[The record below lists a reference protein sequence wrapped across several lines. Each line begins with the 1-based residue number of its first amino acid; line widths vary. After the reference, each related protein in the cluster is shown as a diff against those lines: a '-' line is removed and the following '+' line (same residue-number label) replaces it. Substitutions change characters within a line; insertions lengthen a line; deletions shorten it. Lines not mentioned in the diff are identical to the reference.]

1 MYGSHVAYE
10 ANTPITIKASS
21 IMTIAGPVYDFYGAA
36 PLFCKPKSG
45 FGEGGDYLGELVLG
59 SKLVNTAIELK
70 MMQKETCIAICDVDA
85 DNPSDLFAGHPIE
98 YTESSYPSQR
108 TFYRFR
114 KFPRATVT
122 VDSLP
127 IISSLRFEQLPAN
140 IKVLISDEI
149 AKPGEEFYA
158 NGVPIFDKKGVF
170 INHWNIKIQVEQNF
184 SYRLVGGFMGIGGE
198 RISIPTYTIVGAT
211 VESSSV
217 LDEKECM
224 KESNGEIVETLPLDA
239 KENLQWFY
247 SVDFEI
253 VDHLSYTTRWNK
265 ALAALKYDIV
275 THDGNRAFFTIQR
288 DPISEPFWYIILDT
302 AFLELLLVAVLIS
315 LVIMSLHGDFVKQG
329 DDVILG
335 LDTREM
341 SPWQLLK
348 FDVFRKP
355 AHSTILCALV
365 GGGIQ
370 VLLAVLPVGA
380 AIIFK
385 IIPEEHKG
393 RIIHWAI
400 VFWGLAGFPSGYI
413 TCRLYRMFDSPN
425 WKLTVLRTG
434 LMIPGGV
441 LSWALIINMLTYIFS
456 LMDRSPIPPKP
467 DTWSII
473 RLTCFWVFFSLPMV
487 SAGCYFGLRA
497 TPIELPVEPSK
508 LPRPA
513 PGLNISYLMIILT
526 TGALVHASSISL
538 VDALVRMVF
547 TDQGTDNSMEVAF
560 SGMLWFLVT
569 VMASVAATF
578 YFISDNVWNWWW
590 YSFCAPASC
599 GLWIVFLL
607 LLQARARVQSLA
619 EIVIYTGLVGV
630 ASSAFALVAGAIGFM
645 ASLAFNF
652 YIYSRIKVD

>member
-70 MMQKETCIAICDVDA
+70 TMQTESCIAICDVDA
-85 DNPSDLFAGHPIE
+85 ENPSDLFAGHPIE
-98 YTESSYPSQR
+98 YSDASYPSQR
-108 TFYRFR
+108 
-114 KFPRATVT
+114 KFPRAALT

-140 IKVLISDEI
+140 IKVLISDEF
-149 AKPGEEFYA
+149 AKDGEQFYA
-158 NGVPIFDKKGVF
+158 YGVPIFDRKGVYL
-170 INHWNIKIQVEQNF
+170 NHWNIKIQVEQNT
-184 SYRLVGGFMGIGGE
+184 SYQLVGGFMGIGGT
-198 RISIPTYTIVGAT
+198 RNSIPTFTIVGAT
-211 VESSSV
+211 VEASSV
-217 LDEKECM
+217 LNERECM
-224 KESNGEIVETLPLDA
+224 KEKSGETVDELPLDA
-239 KENLQWFY
+239 KEYLQWFY

-253 VDHLSYTTRWNK
+253 VDHLSYVTRWNK

-275 THDGNRAFFTIQR
+275 THDGNRAFFTTQR
-288 DPISEPFWYIILDT
+288 DPMSEPFWYIILDT
-302 AFLELLLVAVLIS
+302 AFLEVFLVSLLIVLVFNTVR
-315 LVIMSLHGDFVKQG
+315 GDFVKDD
-329 DDVILG
+329 DDVVLG

-355 AHSTILCALV
+355 VHSTILCALV

-370 VLLAVLPVGA
+370 LILAVLPVGA
-380 AIIFK
+380 AIIFN

-393 RIIHWAI
+393 RIMHWAI
-400 VFWGLAGFPSGYI
+400 VFWGIAGFPSGYI

-434 LMIPGGV
+434 LMIPGAV
-441 LSWALIINMLTYIFS
+441 LSWALMINMSTYLLS
-456 LMDRSPIPPKP
+456 LMDRSPIPPIL
-467 DTWSII
+467 DSWLII
-473 RLTCFWVFFSLPMV
+473 RLTSFWVFFSLPMV
-487 SAGCYFGLRA
+487 SAGCFFGLRA
-497 TPIELPVEPSK
+497 TPIEFPVEPSK

-513 PGLNISYLMIILT
+513 PGLDISYFMVMFT

-547 TDQGTDNSMEVAF
+547 KDQGTDNTMEVAF
-560 SGMLWFLVT
+560 SGILWFLVT

-578 YFISDNVWNWWW
+578 YFICDNVWNWWW
-590 YSFCAPASC
+590 YSFCGPASC
-599 GLWIVFLL
+599 GLWTAVILF
-607 LLQARARVQSLA
+607 LQARERVQSLL

-630 ASSAFALVAGAIGFM
+630 ASTAFALVAGAIGFI
-645 ASLAFNF
+645 ASLAFNY